1 MLQIEV
7 LESHKQQIENSLEAI
22 HDYVNQVADVYKNE
36 GCWPPK
42 SCSDDML
49 LDNIVGNPIYCYQ
62 VRLNHYHF
70 LSSIT
75 NMKMLLKLYDYIT
88 NNNYSFDLVA

>member
-1 MLQIEV
+1 MQIEV
-7 LESHKQQIENSLEAI
+7 LEAHKQQIENSLEAI
-22 HDYVNQVADVYKNE
+22 HDYVDQVADVYKNE

-62 VRLNHYHF
+62 VRLNQYLF
-70 LSSIT
+70 ASSIT
-75 NMKMLLKLYDYIT
+75 NIKIILLKLYDYIT

>member
-7 LESHKQQIENSLEAI
+7 LEAHKQQIENSLEAI

-62 VRLNHYHF
+62 VRLNQYYY
-70 LSSIT
+70 LSKHI
-75 NMKMLLKLYDYIT
+75 LKFYDYIT
-88 NNNYSFDLVA
+88 LNRLFF

>member
-1 MLQIEV
+1 MNMLQIEV
-7 LESHKQQIENSLEAI
+7 LETHKQKIESSLEAI

-62 VRLNHYHF
+62 VRLNQY
-70 LSSIT
+70 
-75 NMKMLLKLYDYIT
+75 
-88 NNNYSFDLVA
+88 NY

>member
-1 MLQIEV
+1 MQIEV
-7 LESHKQQIENSLEAI
+7 LEAHKQQIENSLEAI
-22 HDYVNQVADVYKNE
+22 HDYVDQVADVYKNE

-62 VRLNHYHF
+62 VRLNQYHS
-70 LSSIT
+70 LSRIT
-75 NMKMLLKLYDYIT
+75 NIKMLLKLYEYIT
-88 NNNYSFDLVA
+88 LNNYSFDLVA

>member
-7 LESHKQQIENSLEAI
+7 LEAHKQQIETSLEAI

-62 VRLNHYHF
+62 VRLNQFITYQG
-70 LSSIT
+70 IT
-75 NMKMLLKLYDYIT
+75 NIKMLLKFYDYIT
-88 NNNYSFDLVA
+88 LNSLSF

>member
-7 LESHKQQIENSLEAI
+7 LETHKQQIENSLEAI

-62 VRLNHYHF
+62 VRLNQYRTYQNITSIKNSMIIL
-70 LSSIT
+70 LST
-75 NMKMLLKLYDYIT
+75 A
-88 NNNYSFDLVA
+88 YSFDLVA

>member
-1 MLQIEV
+1 MQIEV
-7 LESHKQQIENSLEAI
+7 LEAHKQQIENSLEAI
-22 HDYVNQVADVYKNE
+22 HDYVDQVADVYKNE

-62 VRLNHYHF
+62 VTLNQYHYLSRHNEYCF
-70 LSSIT
+70 LNFMIIILST
-75 NMKMLLKLYDYIT
+75 A
-88 NNNYSFDLVA
+88 YSFDLVA

>member
-7 LESHKQQIENSLEAI
+7 LEAHKQQIENSLEAI

-62 VRLNHYHF
+62 VRLNQYHY
-70 LSSIT
+70 LLI
-75 NMKMLLKLYDYIT
+75 LLKLYDYIT
-88 NNNYSFDLVA
+88 LNNYSFDLVA